1 MADINTIQQTDP
13 EIVPVPEQTQDGVPP
28 VCKSRLFTWRLLGAV
43 LALLVVL
50 GWVFIIVMLILEEK
64 WQLVLVAWL
73 LLYSAAHFCYWYCKR
88 HSLLSLRRQSHVSAE
103 QNSTPLAYAALLR
116 MKIRLRVLT
125 RIGESSE
132 KVDDTPPTYDEVMD
146 TEAPPP
152 AYFTVV
158 EETRKASGSSSS
170 LDSTSF
176 PAMGVATVSGM
187 VHQDAAATEAKE
199 YLQRPPA
206 YQTPRHMRKISPRI
220 LPGVHQLRA
229 PTDSAVTA
237 TAAATAIATVAAA
250 VTATTPTQVVDETE
264 ALEEDPIRGPIVRH
278 LRSTTIAT
286 LDVSSTED
294 VTPSVTRSAAGHDDE
309 EIDLQAPTTAI
320 PGFP

>member
-1 MADINTIQQTDP
+1 MRP
-13 EIVPVPEQTQDGVPP
+13 
-28 VCKSRLFTWRLLGAV
+28 
-43 LALLVVL
+43 
-50 GWVFIIVMLILEEK
+50 
-64 WQLVLVAWL
+64 
-73 LLYSAAHFCYWYCKR
+73 
-88 HSLLSLRRQSHVSAE
+88 
-103 QNSTPLAYAALLR
+103 
-116 MKIRLRVLT
+116 
-125 RIGESSE
+125 GESSE

-158 EETRKASGSSSS
+158 EETNKPYEASPPYQSSS
-170 LDSTSF
+170 DA
-176 PAMGVATVSGM
+176 PEVGVATISG
-187 VHQDAAATEAKE
+187 HLQQDATSTEAKE
-199 YLQRPPA
+199 YLQCPPA

-229 PTDSAVTA
+229 PTDTAVTA

-250 VTATTPTQVVDETE
+250 LTAATPNQVVDETE

-294 VTPSVTRSAAGHDDE
+294 VTPSVTRNDDE
-309 EIDLQAPTTAI
+309 EIDLQAPSTPI

>member
-1 MADINTIQQTDP
+1 MNS
-13 EIVPVPEQTQDGVPP
+13 V
-28 VCKSRLFTWRLLGAV
+28 
-43 LALLVVL
+43 
-50 GWVFIIVMLILEEK
+50 VMLTDK
-64 WQLVLVAWL
+64 FVFQ
-73 LLYSAAHFCYWYCKR
+73 
-88 HSLLSLRRQSHVSAE
+88 Q
-103 QNSTPLAYAALLR
+103 
-116 MKIRLRVLT
+116 IRLRVLT
-125 RIGESSE
+125 RIGESNE

-158 EETRKASGSSSS
+158 EETQKASGSSSS
-170 LDSTSF
+170 LDSTPG
-176 PAMGVATVSGM
+176 PAIGVATVSSM
-187 VHQDAAATEAKE
+187 VHQDATATEVKE

-220 LPGVHQLRA
+220 LPRMDQLRA

-250 VTATTPTQVVDETE
+250 VTATTPTQVVNETE

-309 EIDLQAPTTAI
+309 EFDLQAPTTAI

>member
-1 MADINTIQQTDP
+1 MADETTIQQTDP

-88 HSLLSLRRQSHVSAE
+88 HSLLSLRRQ
-103 QNSTPLAYAALLR
+103 Q
-116 MKIRLRVLT
+116 IRLRVLT

-170 LDSTSF
+170 LESMSA

-187 VHQDAAATEAKE
+187 VHQDASATEAKE

-250 VTATTPTQVVDETE
+250 VTATTPTQVADETE